1 MKDGCGGRNLRKLT
15 LNCPIDQHP
24 LDVLG
29 REHPRSGAIVRLN
42 HLLDAHAMLSGR
54 VAVTQIIDEPAS
66 KSSLIVIGVLAPSP
80 PGPACPAKSYDRNL
94 RRRFSFSSCPYF
106 ENHQIS
112 CVILACSSALVQYF
126 QLIVSDQLELAH

>member
-66 KSSLIVIGVLAPSP
+66 KSSLIIIGVLALARHLLPVLHVLPRVMTVTFAAVSHFLLVLTSKIIKY
-80 PGPACPAKSYDRNL
+80 PA
-94 RRRFSFSSCPYF
+94 
-106 ENHQIS
+106 
-112 CVILACSSALVQYF
+112 
-126 QLIVSDQLELAH
+126 